1 MDTSPTLVTPTLGV
15 ATAISVNKVAITT
28 PATSATLTIADGKT
42 LSATNNATVSGTNT
56 GDQTIILTGAV
67 TGSGTGS
74 FATTLADAAV
84 TYAKIQNITAG
95 KLLGSTSA
103 SAVAPGEVTIG
114 TGLSLSPTGTLT
126 ATGSGGTVTSVAA
139 LNIGT
144 SGTNITSSVA
154 TSSTTPII
162 TLNIPDASATARGV
176 VTTGSQTFEG
186 EKTFKHNVIG
196 NGAALYGFEASLNN
210 KTGTTYNLEASD
222 MGKVVTLD
230 NSSSITVT
238 IPNNLGDGFNCLIVQ
253 KGTGKIT
260 ISAGTGVTLIN
271 RQSHTK
277 TAGQYAVVTIVNIGS
292 NQVILAGDTGN

>member
-1 MDTSPTLVTPTLGV
+1 V

-56 GDQTIILTGAV
+56 GDQTITLTGAV

-74 FATTLADAAV
+74 FETTLADAAVTSGKIAGSAV

-95 KLLGSTSA
+95 KLLGSTNNSA
-103 SAVAPGEVTIG
+103 AAPGEVTIG
-114 TGLSLSPTGTLT
+114 TGLSLSSSGTLT
-126 ATGSGGTVTSVAA
+126 ASGSGGTVTSVAA

-144 SGTNITSSVA
+144 TGTNITSSVA

-176 VTTGSQTFEG
+176 VTTGTQTFEG
-186 EKTFKHNVIG
+186 VKTFKNNVIG
-196 NGAALYGFEASLNN
+196 DGAALHGFEASLN
-210 KTGTTYNLEASD
+210 KITGTTYTLEASD
-222 MGKVVTLD
+222 KGKVVTLD

-238 IPNNLGDGFNCLIVQ
+238 ILNNLGDGFNCLIVQ

-277 TAGQYAVVTIVNIGS
+277 TAGQYAVVTIVNIGT